1 MARHEHATVASQ
13 GGGLPT
19 PDTVVVHGDGVRVD
33 RVHTELP
40 RAEARSRFGGVD
52 PLAVLAGTTAA
63 IGTLAVLS
71 SLAGALGRVGYTQG
85 VGEQE
90 LSTAALAAGLVI
102 LGLSLLWGGWV
113 TGRVARYEGKRNGFL
128 TGLLFVLLSAA
139 LAAAAS
145 ASDDVRNL
153 ELPSWL
159 DTDTLT
165 VAAIASAVTG
175 LIVALGAATLGGR
188 IGAGWHRK
196 VDDALLGT
204 RAGGVAPYPTSGPL
218 GGATATPAGTS
229 PRSADAAR

>member
-1 MARHEHATVASQ
+1 MARHEHATVSAEGAAHPPES
-13 GGGLPT
+13 
-19 PDTVVVHGDGVRVD
+19 VVVHGDGVRVD

-40 RAEARSRFGGVD
+40 RAEARARFGGVD

-63 IGTLAVLS
+63 VGTLAVLS
-71 SLAGALGRVGYTQG
+71 ALAGVLGRVGYTQG
-85 VGEQE
+85 AGEEE
-90 LSTAALAAGLVI
+90 LSTAALAAGLVL

-145 ASDDVRNL
+145 ASDEVRDL

-159 DTDTLT
+159 DTDTFT

-188 IGAGWHRK
+188 IGAGWHHK

-204 RAGGVAPYPTSGPL
+204 RPGGVAPYPSSSTL
-218 GGATATPAGTS
+218 TPTDA
-229 PRSADAAR
+229 RSTDAAL